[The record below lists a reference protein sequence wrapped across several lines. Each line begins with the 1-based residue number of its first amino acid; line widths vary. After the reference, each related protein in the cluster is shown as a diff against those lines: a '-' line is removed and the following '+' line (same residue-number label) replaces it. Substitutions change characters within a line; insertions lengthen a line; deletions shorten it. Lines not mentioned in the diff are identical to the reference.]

1 MRKRGRNRQFVLAVN
16 GRSAVKTVFLLIV
29 SLLLVFILSGV
40 LTSLRPELR
49 PSSSLYRVTDELGAR
64 PLGSF
69 WEWKTTTLHQNC
81 RSRISALSFPP
92 RSEAG
97 DQH

>member
-16 GRSAVKTVFLLIV
+16 GRSAVKTVFLFIV

-49 PSSSLYRVTDELGAR
+49 PSSSLYRVADELAGETFGLILGMEK
-64 PLGSF
+64 PL
-69 WEWKTTTLHQNC
+69 LC
-81 RSRISALSFPP
+81 IRI
-92 RSEAG
+92 AG
-97 DQH
+97 TE

>member
-16 GRSAVKTVFLLIV
+16 GRSAVKTVFLFIV

-49 PSSSLYRVTDELGAR
+49 PSSSLYRVTDELGGETFGLI
-64 PLGSF
+64 LGMENHYFASELPEPNKRFELSPSF
-69 WEWKTTTLHQNC
+69 
-81 RSRISALSFPP
+81 
-92 RSEAG
+92 
-97 DQH
+97 